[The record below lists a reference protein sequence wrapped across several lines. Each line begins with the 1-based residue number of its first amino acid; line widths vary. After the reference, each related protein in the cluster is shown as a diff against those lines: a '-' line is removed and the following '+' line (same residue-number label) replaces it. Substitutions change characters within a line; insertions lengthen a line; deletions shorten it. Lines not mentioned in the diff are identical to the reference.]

1 MGITVKG
8 EGTMRWLLLAVV
20 GVGCGLVT
28 SAEEGAANM
37 PDGLYAKFQTSK
49 GEIVVQLEFEKT
61 PLTVCNF
68 VGLAEGTIKSNKPKG
83 TPFYDG
89 LTFHRVI
96 ANFMIQGGC
105 PQGNGMGG
113 PGYEFRDEFDP
124 SLKHSGPGILSMANA
139 GKNTNGSQ
147 FFITHRATPHLNGVH
162 TVFGHVTSG
171 QDEVNKIANWDKIE
185 RITILRVGE
194 KAKAFKTD
202 QAAFDALRKG

>member
-1 MGITVKG
+1 
-8 EGTMRWLLLAVV
+8 MRWLLLAFV

-37 PDGLYAKFQTSK
+37 PDGLYARIQTSK
-49 GEIVVQLEFEKT
+49 GEIVVQLEFVKT

-83 TPFYDG
+83 TRFYDG

-105 PQGNGMGG
+105 PAGDGTGG

-124 SLKHSGPGILSMANA
+124 ALKHAGPGILSMANA

-147 FFITHRATPHLNGVH
+147 FFITHRATPHLDGVH

-171 QDEVNKIANWDKIE
+171 QDVVNKIANGDKIE
-185 RITILRVGE
+185 KITILRVGD
-194 KAKAFKTD
+194 KANAFKTD

>member
-1 MGITVKG
+1 MK
-8 EGTMRWLLLAVV
+8 WLLLAVV

-28 SAEEGAANM
+28 SAEKGAANM
-37 PDGLYAKFQTSK
+37 PDGLYAKIQTSK

-83 TPFYDG
+83 TRFYDG

-105 PQGNGMGG
+105 PEGDGTGG

-124 SLKHSGPGILSMANA
+124 SLTHSGPGILSMANA

-147 FFITHRATPHLNGVH
+147 FFITHRATPHLNNVH
-162 TVFGHVTSG
+162 TVFGRVTSG
-171 QDEVNKIANWDKIE
+171 QDVVNKIANGDKIE
-185 RITILRVGE
+185 KITILRVGE
-194 KAKAFKTD
+194 KATAFKTD

>member
-1 MGITVKG
+1 MK
-8 EGTMRWLLLAVV
+8 WLLLLAVMS
-20 GVGCGLVT
+20 VGCGWVT
-28 SAEEGAANM
+28 FAKEASKEGDENM
-37 PDGLYAKFQTSK
+37 PDGLYAKIQTSK

-68 VGLAEGTIKSNKPKG
+68 VGLAEGTIKSNKPQG
-83 TPFYDG
+83 THFYDG
-89 LTFHRVI
+89 LNFHRVI

-105 PQGNGMGG
+105 PDGDGTGG

-124 SLKHSGPGILSMANA
+124 TLRHSGAGILSMANA

-147 FFITHRATPHLNGVH
+147 FFITHRATPHLDNVH

-171 QDEVNKIANWDKIE
+171 QDVVNKIANGDKIVKV
-185 RITILRVGE
+185 TILRVGE

-202 QAAFDALRKG
+202 QAAFDALRKK

>member
-1 MGITVKG
+1 
-8 EGTMRWLLLAVV
+8 MRWLLLAFV

-37 PDGLYAKFQTSK
+37 PDGLYARIQTSK

-83 TPFYDG
+83 TRFYDG

-105 PQGNGMGG
+105 PEGDGTGG

-124 SLKHSGPGILSMANA
+124 SLTHSGPGILSMANA

-147 FFITHRATPHLNGVH
+147 FFITHRATPHLNNVH
-162 TVFGHVTSG
+162 TVFGRVTSG
-171 QDEVNKIANWDKIE
+171 QDVVNKIANGDKIE
-185 RITILRVGE
+185 KITILRVGE
-194 KAKAFKTD
+194 KATAFKTD

>member
-1 MGITVKG
+1 
-8 EGTMRWLLLAVV
+8 MRWLLLAVV
-20 GVGCGLVT
+20 GVGCGLIT

-37 PDGLYAKFQTSK
+37 PDGLYAKIQTSK

-83 TPFYDG
+83 TRFYDG

-147 FFITHRATPHLNGVH
+147 FFITHRATPHLDGVH

-171 QDEVNKIANWDKIE
+171 QDVVNKIANGDKIE
-185 RITILRVGE
+185 KITILRIGD
-194 KAKAFKTD
+194 KAKAFETD
-202 QAAFDALRKG
+202 QAAFDALRKR